1 MNLRKEQSEVKTILP
16 KLVIAAVG
24 KSTYVFLDGRC
35 ISEGVSDLK
44 YSALDEKGELRPTL
58 DMKIDVNEFSFEKG
72 MSIEEFLGRST
83 EIKNMFQQPNPKKEP
98 LEPKK

>member
-1 MNLRKEQSEVKTILP
+1 MKTILP

-44 YSALDEKGELRPTL
+44 YSALDEKRRT
-58 DMKIDVNEFSFEKG
+58 S
-72 MSIEEFLGRST
+72 
-83 EIKNMFQQPNPKKEP
+83 PNFGYEN
-98 LEPKK
+98 